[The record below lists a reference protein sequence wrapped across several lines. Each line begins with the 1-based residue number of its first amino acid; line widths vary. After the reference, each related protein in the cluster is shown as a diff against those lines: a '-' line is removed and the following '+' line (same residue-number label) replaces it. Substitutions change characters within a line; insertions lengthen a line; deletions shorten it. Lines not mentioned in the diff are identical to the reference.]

1 MNEAMR
7 NAIEALKTA
16 LKESDE
22 LKAYNEAKEAY
33 NTDEELKSLITEYN
47 VQASLLET
55 EGQKPENERD
65 TAVIEKISARL
76 RELYDTISE
85 NKTLNQ
91 MREAESDLSAIVA
104 EINQAVQIT
113 IDPESANCTHD
124 CSTCGGCH

>member
-55 EGQKPENERD
+55 EGQKPEAERD

>member
-76 RELYDTISE
+76 RELYDIIGE
-85 NKTLNQ
+85 NKTLIQ